1 MANLS
6 GAPRYRS
13 QFAGSSS
20 TVAYRECEQEKSQQG
35 VPVVSSKPVP
45 SQSHSWKVAE
55 TLNQSFQYA
64 GNGVAYAFRT
74 QRNFR
79 IHTGATVFALSLG
92 VGLHLSA
99 VELAVIGVTCG
110 LVMALE
116 LMNTS
121 LEAAVDLTVGERYHE
136 LAKVAKDCAAGS
148 VLISAAI
155 AVLVAALLLL
165 PGLWQVA
172 ASWMS

>member
-6 GAPRYRS
+6 ELSRSRS
-13 QFAGSSS
+13 QFRSS
-20 TVAYRECEQEKSQQG
+20 TSVAYGGKRQRPQQTA
-35 VPVVSSKPVP
+35 VVSPQKS
-45 SQSHSWKVAE
+45 SHSHSWKVAE
-55 TLNQSFQYA
+55 TLGQSFHYA
-64 GNGVAYAFRT
+64 GNGVAHAFRT

-79 IHTGATVFALSLG
+79 IHACATIFAISLG
-92 VGLHLSA
+92 LSLHLSA

-116 LMNTS
+116 LMNTA
-121 LEAAVDLTVGERYHE
+121 LEAAVDLTVGDRYHE

-155 AVLVAALLLL
+155 AILVAALLLM
-165 PGLWQVA
+165 PGIWHVA
-172 ASWMS
+172 ASWLS